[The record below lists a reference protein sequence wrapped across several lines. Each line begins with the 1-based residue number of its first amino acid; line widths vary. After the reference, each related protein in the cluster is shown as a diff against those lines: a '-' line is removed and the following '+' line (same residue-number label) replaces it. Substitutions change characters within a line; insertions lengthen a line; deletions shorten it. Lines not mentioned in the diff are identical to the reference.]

1 MDINQ
6 IALQRVPEFEETA
19 RRFREIHQRP
29 MATYIAGKFSG
40 DVENNIK
47 AAVEW
52 GVWANSKGAFPV
64 IPHSNTSDPR
74 FEKQQPY
81 EFWITATSW
90 LLTKC
95 DAVLFIPGWSQSD
108 GAIQEYF
115 LAELFIPKNLVFL
128 TEIPLTLPEKFIFRV
143 AIQPTLLS
151 E

>member
-64 IPHSNTSDPR
+64 IPHANTSDPR
-74 FEKQQPY
+74 FEKQQDY
-81 EFWITATSW
+81 GFWITATSW
-90 LLTKC
+90 LLMQC
-95 DAVLFIPGWSQSD
+95 DSALFIPGWFNSK
-108 GAIQEYF
+108 GALKEYR
-115 LAELFIPKNLVFL
+115 LAERILPK
-128 TEIPLTLPEKFIFRV
+128 
-143 AIQPTLLS
+143 TLLFVV
-151 E
+151 EMPPLLPPETD